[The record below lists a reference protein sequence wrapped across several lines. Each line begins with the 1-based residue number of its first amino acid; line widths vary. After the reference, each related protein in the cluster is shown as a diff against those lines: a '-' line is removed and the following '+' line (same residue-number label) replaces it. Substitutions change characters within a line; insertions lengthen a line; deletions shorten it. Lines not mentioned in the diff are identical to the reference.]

1 MKHST
6 YHHITY
12 VISYFLIILWN
23 EFPESGEGVVG
34 LHPGGRAPGAG
45 VQLERGVGGPHRG
58 RLVHVWDLSN
68 ISAFTGI
75 VNMIRHY

>member
-1 MKHST
+1 MS
-6 YHHITY
+6 
-12 VISYFLIILWN
+12 SSLIILWN

-68 ISAFTGI
+68 MKYLRHLVI
-75 VNMIRHY
+75 VNITLTKSNVL